1 MIFSVFKVYQG
12 YVYELSRWDG
22 KLNLI
27 LIAYLLSNNST
38 KSYWNQTATVKVI
51 VEGWVVYFFCNA
63 VYFCYTGNYSYFSAY
78 LNSS

>member
-12 YVYELSRWDG
+12 YVCELSRWDG

-51 VEGWVVYFFCNA
+51 VEGWVVYFFAAQCTFLTQGIILIL
-63 VYFCYTGNYSYFSAY
+63 VHT
-78 LNSS
+78 